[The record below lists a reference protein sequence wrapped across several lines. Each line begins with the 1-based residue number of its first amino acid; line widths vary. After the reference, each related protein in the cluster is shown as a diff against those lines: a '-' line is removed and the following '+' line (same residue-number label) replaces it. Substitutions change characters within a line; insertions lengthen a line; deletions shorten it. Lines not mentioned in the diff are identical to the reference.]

1 MSTLFVRPLERKIIF
16 NDSISGCSTILGS
29 ILEYF
34 NGYSAC
40 TIHDF
45 CYDSYGRKRENCD
58 EEFKKNFIEI
68 CGSTSLKCQSLGE
81 LAYASVQDFGK
92 HYRIG
97 IHKCKSSCKC
107 R

>member
-1 MSTLFVRPLERKIIF
+1 MEKYIYLFQTF
-16 NDSISGCSTILGS
+16 AFSGCSTVLGS

-45 CYDSYGRKRENCD
+45 CYDSYGRKREECD
-58 EEFKKNFIEI
+58 EEFRNNFVEI
-68 CGSTSLKCQSLGE
+68 CGPKSIKCQSLGD
-81 LAYASVQDFGK
+81 LAFESVRDFGK
-92 HYRIG
+92 KYRKDVY
-97 IHKCKSSCKC
+97 KCKNDCKC